1 MKKEVTMKKDQS
13 LKVPNTD
20 TSNRSG
26 DRRRARDDQAAR
38 IYGSEIHKAEVVI
51 MREIVPALD
60 LMVIMELL
68 NGNGFDLERS
78 IDSGLALTASLSA
91 EKGDAIL
98 SESHPLITKNLNPPR
113 ITVPSNNYPMN
124 RGISKE
130 DFLPPVQ
137 YTPPSS
143 SSTSSSTHNRSV
155 NRRLSSNT
163 KKLQQLRGVP
173 MILSQRFL
181 SAPRFRFVV
190 DKQTN
195 SSTEFT
201 IFFRRKSEKLGIT
214 IQEQDL
220 EIIIHALHSKGP
232 QEPLLALE
240 SGIKVGDILTGI
252 NSEFFNPGAEVQDI
266 IDILHLAG
274 KFVALH
280 FTRQHAS
287 ENNPSQMQKA
297 PLHKFAHMLI
307 DQTVISKDKA
317 SAVIKAFNGMKDRC
331 MHWDSALAA
340 QRIESWR
347 LDNSSSSSTSNSTST
362 STPNGGSNSRSRTA
376 SIATPDKSPQT
387 SSSHTE
393 NGKVSGDV
401 DRRNSAIP
409 ASRQLRPAIS
419 VRLIRAEERTD
430 HVVYVIWV
438 TDIFSGAEWFVRR
451 RFREFYEFRDVSTEP
466 VEYVII
472 YLYVIFC
479 ITLLIPSFL
488 PNDNCFSSSLFF
500 LFFVFFDSFLHSIV
514 DNTQTSILPSF
525 LFVRMLYLVILIILN
540 YIISFE
546 CSDLSELQSGHW
558 PS

>member
-1 MKKEVTMKKDQS
+1 MKKDQS
-13 LKVPNTD
+13 LKGPNQTD
-20 TSNRSG
+20 TSRNDKERNRSG

-38 IYGSEIHKAEVVI
+38 IYGSDIYKAEVVI

-60 LMVIMELL
+60 LLVIMELL

-98 SESHPLITKNLNPPR
+98 SESHPLMGKNLDPPR
-113 ITVPSNNYPMN
+113 IKVPSNSYSMN

-143 SSTSSSTHNRSV
+143 SSTSSSTYNRSV
-155 NRRLSSNT
+155 NRRFSSNT
-163 KKLQQLRGVP
+163 KKMQQLRGVP

-190 DKQTN
+190 DKQTDI
-195 SSTEFT
+195 STEFT

-220 EIIIHALHSKGP
+220 EIIIHALHSKSP

-280 FTRQHAS
+280 FTRRHAS
-287 ENNPSQMQKA
+287 ENIPSQMHKA

-317 SAVIKAFNGMKDRC
+317 GAVIKAFNGMKDRC
-331 MHWDSALAA
+331 LHWDSALAA

-347 LDNSSSSSTSNSTST
+347 LDNSSNMSTSNST
-362 STPNGGSNSRSRTA
+362 STPNGGSNSRSRTT
-376 SIATPDKSPQT
+376 SIATPDKSPQ
-387 SSSHTE
+387 SSSSQTE

-466 VEYVII
+466 PECVII
-472 YLYVIFC
+472 YLNVMFC
-479 ITLLIPSFL
+479 ITSPIPSFNPPCPL
-488 PNDNCFSSSLFF
+488 CFF
-500 LFFVFFDSFLHSIV
+500 LV
-514 DNTQTSILPSF
+514 
-525 LFVRMLYLVILIILN
+525 VIFII
-540 YIISFE
+540 
-546 CSDLSELQSGHW
+546 
-558 PS
+558 

>member
-1 MKKEVTMKKDQS
+1 MKKDQS
-13 LKVPNTD
+13 LKGQNQTD
-20 TSNRSG
+20 TSRIDKERNRSG

-38 IYGSEIHKAEVVI
+38 IYGSEIYKAEVVI

-98 SESHPLITKNLNPPR
+98 SESHPLMKKNLDPPR
-113 ITVPSNNYPMN
+113 IKVPSNSYSMN

-163 KKLQQLRGVP
+163 KKMQQLRGVP

-195 SSTEFT
+195 ASTEFT

-220 EIIIHALHSKGP
+220 EIIIHALHSKSP

-280 FTRQHAS
+280 FTRRHAS
-287 ENNPSQMQKA
+287 ENIPSQMQKA

-317 SAVIKAFNGMKDRC
+317 GAVTKAFNGIKNRC

-347 LDNSSSSSTSNSTST
+347 LDNSSNMSTST
-362 STPNGGSNSRSRTA
+362 STPNGGSNSRSRTT
-376 SIATPDKSPQT
+376 SIATPDKSPQ
-387 SSSHTE
+387 SSGSHTE

-451 RFREFYEFRDVSTEP
+451 RFREFYEFRDVSTELP
-466 VEYVII
+466 EYVII
-472 YLYVIFC
+472 YLYVMFC

-488 PNDNCFSSSLFF
+488 PHGHSLCFS
-500 LFFVFFDSFLHSIV
+500 
-514 DNTQTSILPSF
+514 
-525 LFVRMLYLVILIILN
+525 
-540 YIISFE
+540 ISF
-546 CSDLSELQSGHW
+546 SSFYFSLIN
-558 PS
+558 

>member
-1 MKKEVTMKKDQS
+1 MKKDQS
-13 LKVPNTD
+13 LKGPNTD
-20 TSNRSG
+20 TSRNDTERNRSG

-38 IYGSEIHKAEVVI
+38 IYGSEIYKAEVVI
-51 MREIVPALD
+51 MQEIVPALD

-98 SESHPLITKNLNPPR
+98 SESHPLMTKNLNPPR
-113 ITVPSNNYPMN
+113 ITVPSNNYSMN

-163 KKLQQLRGVP
+163 KKLQQFRGVP

-232 QEPLLALE
+232 HEPLLALE

-280 FTRQHAS
+280 FTRRHAS
-287 ENNPSQMQKA
+287 ENIPSQMQKA

-317 SAVIKAFNGMKDRC
+317 GAVIKAFNGMKDRC
-331 MHWDSALAA
+331 MQWDSALAA

-347 LDNSSSSSTSNSTST
+347 LDNSSSTST
-362 STPNGGSNSRSRTA
+362 TNGGSNSRSRTT

-393 NGKVSGDV
+393 NGKVSGDI

-419 VRLIRAEERTD
+419 VRLIRAEERFD

-466 VEYVII
+466 PEYVII
-472 YLYVIFC
+472 
-479 ITLLIPSFL
+479 S
-488 PNDNCFSSSLFF
+488 
-500 LFFVFFDSFLHSIV
+500 
-514 DNTQTSILPSF
+514 TS
-525 LFVRMLYLVILIILN
+525 YLVLH
-540 YIISFE
+540 Y
-546 CSDLSELQSGHW
+546 
-558 PS
+558 